1 MTQQTSYQIGG
12 IEDSEIVFTS
22 MENILLTADLWLFEW
37 EKLSITVSHE
47 ETTPRNEL
55 FRHFN
60 MRLLYL
66 LWLAAMSEAAE

>member
-1 MTQQTSYQIGG
+1 
-12 IEDSEIVFTS
+12 